1 MGNNIR
7 IVSDIKIADAITHS
21 GTFHADDV
29 LATVILSLI
38 YPNLVLA
45 RIPSFS
51 SKIKTNAIVFDIGH
65 GKFDHHQ
72 PGGNG
77 FRKNGIPYA
86 SSGLIWKEFGH
97 KIVSN
102 DYVWN
107 AVDEELIQGV
117 DYSDNGIYI
126 PNVPL
131 NKSIPISRLVSLC
144 NPVWNDID
152 IDSNTAFLQAVDLV
166 RTILRKVIDSAES
179 KMKAMAIVSDKISNT
194 TNHFLVLEKFMPWQ
208 EAILTSQNSKAEN
221 ILFVI
226 FPSNRGGYN
235 WQCVPTELSSFEP
248 RKSVPLNWR
257 GLHGSKLRDVT
268 GIHTANF
275 CHKDGFIG
283 GAQTLEDTIKMV
295 EMVLNN

>member
-1 MGNNIR
+1 MEKNIR
-7 IVSDIKIADAITHS
+7 IVSDIQIADAITHS

-45 RIPSFS
+45 RVPSFS

-77 FRKNGIPYA
+77 FRQNGIPYA

-97 KIVSN
+97 QIVS

-107 AVDEELIQGV
+107 AVDEELIQGI

-131 NKSIPISRLVSLC
+131 NKSIPISRLVSLF
-144 NPVWNDID
+144 NPVWNGLD

-166 RTILRKVIDSAES
+166 DTIFRKVLNSAES
-179 KMKAMAIVSDKISNT
+179 KMKAMAIVSNEISNS

-208 EAILTSQNSKAEN
+208 EAILTSQNPKAED
-221 ILFVI
+221 IFFVI

-235 WQCVPTELSSFEP
+235 WQCVPTELGSFEP
-248 RKSVPLNWR
+248 RKSVPLSWR
-257 GLHGSKLRDVT
+257 GLHGSKLREVT

-283 GAQTLEDTIKMV
+283 GANTLKDTIKMV
-295 EMVLNN
+295 EKIINN